1 MSCEELFDEFEA
13 AQLKE
18 KEETIKAFEETYK
31 MIQNNAATA
40 INTELNATEDNDTEM
55 YNFRNFSFEEIYQNF
70 YFEDNNSEEDTND
83 ESD

>member
-31 MIQNNAATA
+31 MIQNGAATA

-55 YNFRNFSFEEIYQNF
+55 YNLCHWTQYSNYRYPWFLYYSKYHI
-70 YFEDNNSEEDTND
+70 
-83 ESD
+83 